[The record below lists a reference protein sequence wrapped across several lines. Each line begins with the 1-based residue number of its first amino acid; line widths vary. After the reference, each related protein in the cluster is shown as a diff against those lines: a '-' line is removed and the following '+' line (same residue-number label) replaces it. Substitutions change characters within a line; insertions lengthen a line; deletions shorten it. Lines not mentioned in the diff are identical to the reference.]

1 MSIGMWGRYIYC
13 ILFECQNI
21 YCSEISFGIYSVPPS
36 PWHTFG
42 VVIPGSKYL
51 VSVNFF
57 YLTGFKHLLWWI
69 FSNVN
74 NWFMNINFTYLN
86 FIHKFYWFIF
96 CCGPGKHDHPLM
108 TLGQKSDNIR
118 TTSYW
123 NLIHSVACFFIF
135 QDLLKISSESWVCVT
150 YSILQNYCNISNDL
164 SPLCDCD
171 RPAKI
176 FISAAPRGPW
186 HDQILAGLCRI

>member
-1 MSIGMWGRYIYC
+1 MVY
-13 ILFECQNI
+13 E
-21 YCSEISFGIYSVPPS
+21 
-36 PWHTFG
+36 
-42 VVIPGSKYL
+42 
-51 VSVNFF
+51 
-57 YLTGFKHLLWWI
+57 
-69 FSNVN
+69 
-74 NWFMNINFTYLN
+74 
-86 FIHKFYWFIF
+86 HKFYWFIF

-150 YSILQNYCNISNDL
+150 YSILQNYCNILNDL

-186 HDQILAGLCRI
+186 HDQNFGRPVQNLELLDVQSLSKNLKQIMPFLTLSSGSYYDTWHVQYFNTHWHSGTILTPDSQIAQNCTVWIVTVIRKSGRSWYT